1 MFNTSLCPDEYYDN
15 CANAITHCNHCVASG
30 NKNGKL
36 HYKPIEDG
44 LPNHPYSKNSS
55 KQKRLK
61 EAKQVEKAIIDSVAR
76 ATVRSGAANGDGDC
90 HLLNGDLRV
99 EIKDRGEKSSW
110 NVTFAEYEKG
120 KRQGIDIYSI
130 SVLCPDKVRRTMYMI
145 EEELYHELIS
155 QLSRVKKYE
164 SKSVSEEV

>member
-1 MFNTSLCPDEYYDN
+1 MFNTSLCPDNYYDN
-15 CANAITHCNHCVASG
+15 CKNAITHCDHCLAGG

-36 HYKPIEDG
+36 QYQPIDIS
-44 LPNHPYSKNSS
+44 LPDHPYTKDSA
-55 KQKRLK
+55 KQKRLR

-90 HLLNGDLRV
+90 HLLNGNLRV
-99 EIKDRGEKSSW
+99 EIKDRGSKSSW

-130 SVLCPDKVRRTMYMI
+130 SVVCPDKVRRTMYVM
-145 EEELYHELIS
+145 EEDLYHELIG
-155 QLSRVKKYE
+155 QLRETYNSEKKE
-164 SKSVSEEV
+164 I